1 MQSLSI
7 FIIQADARAG
17 DLLAANLR
25 AHFQEIHRV
34 PGLRELRERFSQN
47 EEPYAVIVDLELVN
61 FQELQEICLRYRNSA
76 VICTHRL
83 ADEQMWAA
91 ALAAGAADCC
101 APNDVA
107 GILRAA
113 SSMHFRTSRTNAA

>member
-7 FIIQADARAG
+7 FIIQADSRAG

-25 AHFQEIHRV
+25 THFREIHRV
-34 PGLRELRERFSQN
+34 PGLRELREQFSRN

-61 FQELQEICLRYRNSA
+61 FQELQEICLRHRNSA
-76 VICTHRL
+76 AICTHRL
-83 ADEQMWAA
+83 ADEQMWTAS
-91 ALAAGAADCC
+91 LAAGAADCC

-113 SSMHFRTSRTNAA
+113 SSMHFRTSRANAA